1 MTKRDKRELVK
12 LLWKYQMELLEI
24 DEENCDTDYYHR
36 THGVKAQFNHARCIA
51 NRLSYDA
58 EGDILS

>member
-1 MTKRDKRELVK
+1 MTEQEKRELVK
-12 LLWKYQMELLEI
+12 LLWKYQMDLLEI
-24 DEENCDTDYYHR
+24 DEENRGMGRYGR

-58 EGDILS
+58 EQDIIR